1 MMNCYNMMFSLSVH
15 FAFSSSLKQGPTPFR
30 RSVTR
35 LFHDVIDSLLMDV
48 VGMRSERWDRG

>member
-1 MMNCYNMMFSLSVH
+1 MNCYNMMFSLSVH